1 MLIGKGWPWRM
12 GWNSM
17 AGAALLIGNASY
29 SSVFPPLK
37 TPGNDIENLG
47 DRMRDLGFDTIV
59 VHDADR
65 ATMTGVLARFREEV
79 ELLPLGTSVFVY
91 FAGHGFQRQGEN
103 YLVPVDATDP
113 AALAWSCVT
122 LSDILT
128 NLCWRSD
135 QQKIIALDACRSNR
149 LPSGTRDGEGGL
161 AGIST
166 GRYETVK
173 ETVVLYATE
182 PGQVASDGAVRGS
195 SPFCRG
201 LLKALEDPHQPISLL
216 TAHVTDFVCQA
227 TGDMQTPWSTGT
239 LRRVRPFVP
248 PPEGHFPAAIA
259 PLPDTGPQPMAAAV
273 GIHPGDRE
281 VAAMGHLIH
290 KLKAKDSTGRW
301 AYYFIL
307 VPPENETAFL
317 ADIAGD
323 GVVDLERYGSVV
335 ASSYGETPSDEVRA
349 YLKERYGFDV

>member
-1 MLIGKGWPWRM
+1 M
-12 GWNSM
+12 GRNSM
-17 AGAALLIGNASY
+17 VGAALLIGNASY

-47 DRMRDLGFDTIV
+47 DRMRDLGFDTFV

-65 ATMTGVLARFREEV
+65 ATMTGVLARFREHV
-79 ELLPLGTSVFVY
+79 ELLPLGASVFIY

-113 AALAWSCVT
+113 AALTWSCVT

-128 NLCWRSD
+128 TLCWRSD

-149 LPSGTRDGEGGL
+149 LPSATRDGEGGL

-173 ETVVLYATE
+173 ETVVLYAAE
-182 PGQVASDGAVRGS
+182 AGQVAFDGAVRGS

-248 PPEGHFPAAIA
+248 PPEGHFSEAIA
-259 PLPDTGPQPMAAAV
+259 PLPDSGLRPTTAAV
-273 GIHPGDRE
+273 SIAPEDRE
-281 VAAMGHLIH
+281 VAALGHLIY
-290 KLKAKDSTGRW
+290 KLKAKDTTGRW

-307 VPPENETAFL
+307 VQPEYEAAFL
-317 ADIAGD
+317 AAIDGD
-323 GVVDLERYGSVV
+323 GIVDLEHYGSIV

-349 YLKERYGFDV
+349 YLKGRYGFDV